1 MSIVSV
7 HGPNTFG
14 SKAVQD
20 AGPVQA
26 RVNPANG
33 LIYNFGLVRPSG
45 RPAADFDWA
54 FPGGT
59 PATQAD
65 SQGPIAVTYGAA
77 GAKTA
82 TLTVSGA
89 SGLLPVNGAYPI
101 TVTAVAGTPN
111 GLFMTGPDQQPE
123 SSGKAPSPDDGG
135 DTGFGGMDTTQR
147 RGAVQDAP
155 SSSGDEGEPVDPAVA
170 ASLEASVLQSELEEQ
185 RQEAHYDP
193 AENTVTDVLNYAH
206 EHQDEVA
213 DILGDELAGKNRSTL
228 VSALRDMLP
237 YDPAEHT
244 VRDVVEYVEAGEVDV
259 EEVISREVAN
269 KNRTTLINKLI
280 EIRDSTN

>member
-20 AGPVQA
+20 VGPVQA
-26 RVNPANG
+26 RINPANG

-77 GAKTA
+77 GSKTA

-111 GLFMTGPDQQPE
+111 GLFMTGPDQQP
-123 SSGKAPSPDDGG
+123 SPDDGG
-135 DTGFGGMDTTQR
+135 DTGFEGMDTTQR
-147 RGAVQDAP
+147 RGAMQDTP
-155 SSSGDEGEPVDPAVA
+155 SESADEGEPVDPAVA
-170 ASLEASVLQSELEEQ
+170 ASLEASVLQAELEEQ
-185 RQEAHYDP
+185 RQGDHYDP

-206 EHQDEVA
+206 EHPDEVA
-213 DILGDELAGKNRSTL
+213 GILGDELAGKNRSTL

-244 VRDVVEYVEAGEVDV
+244 VKDVVEYVEAGEVDV